1 MSLADICLTGSIHA
15 RRRLPGVL
23 PFAQKGEE
31 GATVMATGSLTAPDV
46 SGFGTEENPLIHPV
60 TGERVVFRKRARDT
74 NGELLEINLLMA
86 PGGFIATPHVHPNQE
101 ERLEIS
107 GAEVVFRVGREERRY
122 KPGDVVVVPPGVPHN
137 WWNPSDTE
145 ASTLIQFRPALDME
159 TLFETMF
166 GLAAAGKVNRKG
178 LPNALQMMVLAR
190 AFRHEAAPPP
200 PLRWVIGPLSFALA
214 PIGRALGY
222 RARYEQYSGP
232 SPAKRDAA
240 AT

>member
-1 MSLADICLTGSIHA
+1 MTTESHTGRH
-15 RRRLPGVL
+15 
-23 PFAQKGEE
+23 
-31 GATVMATGSLTAPDV
+31 V
-46 SGFGTEENPLIHPV
+46 SVFGTPDNPLVHPV
-60 TGERVVFRKRARDT
+60 TGERLVFRKRARDT
-74 NGELLEINLLMA
+74 NGELLEVNLLLA
-86 PGGFIATPHVHPNQE
+86 PGGFIATPHVHPQQE
-101 ERLEIS
+101 ERFEIN

-122 KPGDVVVVPPGVPHN
+122 KPGDVVVVPAGVAHT
-137 WWNPSDTE
+137 WWNPSDTD

-190 AFRHEAAPPP
+190 AFRQEAAPPP

-222 RARYEQYSGP
+222 RARYEEYSGP
-232 SPAKRDAA
+232 LPGKRRQPS
-240 AT
+240 